1 MAAEP
6 PGQDRQAAEA
16 KGGSL
21 QTPAAALSNALPAEA
36 ELPLELELS
45 ANAVRYDG
53 VLGRVIAE
61 GNVQA
66 LVAGGRLL
74 ADRLEYE
81 TRSRTVYARGSV
93 RLQRGQQYLQASQL
107 RYSLLEGSGEADD
120 VYGILDLD
128 GSDSDYL
135 LNQPPSQ
142 PLTPPE
148 PLSCTPILPPIPN
161 WHPYNWAVTAWGG
174 QMIDADFGDSF
185 YFKGRW
191 RPEYLAGVGLNKRIV
206 DGGPFALELD
216 ANLLAHQAY
225 PQAGGQYNQAV
236 PYASVP
242 GQTFGEGTLGIGLR
256 IWMQP
261 WLSVFLVE
269 GVSYTTDVSNYERT
283 FRSRYSQFLNYLA
296 FEIEA
301 LINPRWSVV
310 GRLHHRSGAYG
321 VYSGVREGSN
331 GYLVGLRYR
340 FGEGRAK
347 RSAPA
352 MPPAQGCPDAPEP
365 GSAAESSMTAALGR
379 AANQQQQPGGTTP
392 TATQAGP
399 STTKRQGLWQQARA
413 QEKARQEAISR
424 IQQRVSDV
432 KLQQSLRLERRFG
445 FDDRETT
452 TNTANVYGGIVPEQ
466 LKSLNTTA
474 NMKPVDGGI
483 SRWRIQARSIKL
495 SATGWSASRV
505 GMTNDPFTPAQ
516 SWLEAVGVQVGV
528 NAKGDTVISARST
541 RILLE
546 ERLPLPGRQ
555 RQRLRKNQIESPIVT
570 GFDQRDRDG
579 VFVGYEAK
587 PITIAKTGSLRL
599 QPQFMLQ
606 RTIDGVTNSYPLPGS
621 PPGSAGVQQSV
632 KTGDQVGLLARWSD
646 NRWGFRS
653 QATLDM
659 STFNPDNFA
668 NGTRSWGDIAR
679 NVKLPLLGD
688 STARLFGAY
697 RFRAWNG
704 SLGEQDVYTAYG
716 ISLEDEGQ
724 LPDWGKVKNLFYWRV
739 GLGNFRACSTD
750 CPSNNSSGTAAIPN
764 LAEFWRGNAIAS
776 LTSSF
781 PLWTGKPLALTAD
794 QAFQN
799 SPVPIVPGL
808 KFDTNITGALAYYN
822 DGEYQNTLAFSAGPV
837 ITLGHFSKPFLDY
850 TQFAVTGGITLRSGL
865 SPLSFDRAVDLGTLN
880 FGLTQQ
886 IAGPMLLSVGY
897 GVNVD
902 PASGNY
908 GETTGSYVELRWQ
921 RRSYDIGVYY
931 SPYEGL
937 GGIRVRLND
946 FTYKGSGVP
955 FVPYQPSRAGL
966 KQRPF

>member
-1 MAAEP
+1 MGESAGFMPIAKPVPRNRSLRSACAVAGLGSFLSALPVAMAAEP

-174 QMIDADFGDSF
+174 QMIDANFGDSF

-206 DGGPFALELD
+206 DGGPFSLELD

-541 RILLE
+541 R
-546 ERLPLPGRQ
+546 
-555 RQRLRKNQIESPIVT
+555 
-570 GFDQRDRDG
+570 
-579 VFVGYEAK
+579 
-587 PITIAKTGSLRL
+587 
-599 QPQFMLQ
+599 
-606 RTIDGVTNSYPLPGS
+606 
-621 PPGSAGVQQSV
+621 
-632 KTGDQVGLLARWSD
+632 
-646 NRWGFRS
+646 
-653 QATLDM
+653 
-659 STFNPDNFA
+659 
-668 NGTRSWGDIAR
+668 
-679 NVKLPLLGD
+679 
-688 STARLFGAY
+688 
-697 RFRAWNG
+697 
-704 SLGEQDVYTAYG
+704 
-716 ISLEDEGQ
+716 
-724 LPDWGKVKNLFYWRV
+724 
-739 GLGNFRACSTD
+739 
-750 CPSNNSSGTAAIPN
+750 
-764 LAEFWRGNAIAS
+764 
-776 LTSSF
+776 
-781 PLWTGKPLALTAD
+781 
-794 QAFQN
+794 
-799 SPVPIVPGL
+799 
-808 KFDTNITGALAYYN
+808 
-822 DGEYQNTLAFSAGPV
+822 
-837 ITLGHFSKPFLDY
+837 
-850 TQFAVTGGITLRSGL
+850 
-865 SPLSFDRAVDLGTLN
+865 
-880 FGLTQQ
+880 
-886 IAGPMLLSVGY
+886 
-897 GVNVD
+897 
-902 PASGNY
+902 
-908 GETTGSYVELRWQ
+908 
-921 RRSYDIGVYY
+921 
-931 SPYEGL
+931 
-937 GGIRVRLND
+937 
-946 FTYKGSGVP
+946 
-955 FVPYQPSRAGL
+955 
-966 KQRPF
+966 